1 MRNATGWLTGAALA
15 LWAGVAAAQTPVPV
29 EGDYRTREFAL
40 ESGAVLPELTIH
52 YRTLGTPVRDAAGRI
67 TNAVM
72 ILHGTGGTGAQFLV
86 PQFADE
92 LYGPGQPLDV
102 SRYYVILP
110 DNLGHGGS
118 SKPSDGLRAAFPE
131 YDYADM
137 VEAQRRLLVE
147 GLGVDHLR
155 LIFGTSMGCM
165 HIFVWAE
172 THPDFAEALAG
183 RRLCRTA
190 AAGAAHG
197 RRPAAAGGF
206 GPDADA
212 ARPGHARDRRRLAG
226 RAAGPAHPG
235 AGRQ

>member
-1 MRNATGWLTGAALA
+1 MEGQAGPPRNWTGSRPMRITTGWMAGAALA
-15 LWAGVAAAQTPVPV
+15 LWAGLAGAQTPVPV

-52 YRTLGTPVRDAAGRI
+52 YRTLGTPARDTTGRI

-92 LYGPGQPLDV
+92 LYGPGQPLDLT
-102 SRYYVILP
+102 RYYVILP

-147 GLGVDHLR
+147 GRGS
-155 LIFGTSMGCM
+155 ITCG
-165 HIFVWAE
+165 
-172 THPDFAEALAG
+172 
-183 RRLCRTA
+183 
-190 AAGAAHG
+190 
-197 RRPAAAGGF
+197 
-206 GPDADA
+206 
-212 ARPGHARDRRRLAG
+212 
-226 RAAGPAHPG
+226 
-235 AGRQ
+235 